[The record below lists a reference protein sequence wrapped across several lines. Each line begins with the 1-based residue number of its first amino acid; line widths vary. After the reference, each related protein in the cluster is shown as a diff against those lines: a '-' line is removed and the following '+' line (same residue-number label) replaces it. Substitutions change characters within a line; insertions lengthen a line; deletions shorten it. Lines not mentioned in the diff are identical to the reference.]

1 MEDLG
6 SIAGGGKAKKKLF
19 GLHPKSR
26 EETYLWPVSKPHALE
41 RVRRMTSGF

>member
-6 SIAGGGKAKKKLF
+6 SIAGGGKAEKKFLKLR
-19 GLHPKSR
+19 PKSR

-41 RVRRMTSGF
+41 RGRRMTSGF